1 MLQKFGCIYVID
13 SILMVGI
20 GSWKMP
26 KYCKSCFGGQ
36 LKTAST
42 GIYYNDLQR
51 RYNKVCYFITK
62 LLDSRFPLKSAN
74 VGRLL
79 DKYKRKVI
87 IFCQS
92 VRDFC
97 DIFVI
102 SSWLC
107 FHK

>member
-1 MLQKFGCIYVID
+1 
-13 SILMVGI
+13 MVGV

-26 KYCKSCFGGQ
+26 KYCKNCFGGQ

-42 GIYYNDLQR
+42 GICYNDLQH

-62 LLDSRFPLKSAN
+62 LLDHRVPLKSAS

-79 DKYKRKVI
+79 DKCKRKVI

-92 VRDFC
+92 VKRF
-97 DIFVI
+97 
-102 SSWLC
+102 L
-107 FHK
+107 